1 MPTRGTGLLVA
12 GLVAWMVA
20 VAPARATVWT
30 SQRVPSVSVP
40 AGQLLSVSCPSATEC
55 IGVGSGFG
63 PTGEGG
69 ALAERWNGHRW
80 VIQPGP
86 AVVRGVLASVSC
98 VSVRDCVA
106 VGLNAAVP
114 ESDWALIERW
124 NGRRWSIE
132 RPAVQ
137 FGRLTGV
144 SCVSRA
150 SCVAVGYHQG
160 GLAVLRWNGRRW
172 SMRSLPSP
180 RGATAAL
187 SAVSCATPRDCEAV
201 GWSSYIS
208 PESDQTVVLAE
219 RWNGRRWAIQPSD
232 FTPEPGGADSVL
244 SAVSCAS
251 PTGGCTA
258 VGSAFDNEQLAV
270 HLVGRRWVT
279 DTRAPR
285 LSGALN
291 GVSCTSP
298 RACTAVGATGFTE
311 DAAAFAE
318 TWNGRSWSTRPAP
331 GAKTVGGS
339 SLAAVSCPS
348 PATCTAV
355 GTIDHG
361 TGTLTLAARWQG
373 SRLRTEATPNPLLSA
388 LVTLTS
394 VSCPTTSVCTAVGYL
409 HNAATHWQPVAIR
422 EAQGR
427 WSPESPPTPP
437 GAINSELDA
446 VSCPTTT
453 ACTAVGTAQLD
464 NSNVPLAEVWD
475 GTAWT
480 MTSLP
485 PVPPGSATLAAVSC
499 TAANACTAV
508 GQHGDGGTDTASIRT
523 LAERWNGNHWVVQST
538 PSPGSDG
545 SGLHGVACTSASACV
560 AVGYDEGATG
570 QSMLLGLLWNG
581 ATWSRSTAS
590 AFGLQ
595 DAVSCP
601 AANACL
607 EVDSD
612 FATGNLWNGAA
623 WSPVALPTTGL
634 GALSCPLA
642 TACTAVGYALG
653 AGAATWDGTAWT
665 AETIPGPPTDFT
677 GISCPAATVCTAVG
691 FGRDTEQ
698 PIIDR
703 SS

>member
-1 MPTRGTGLLVA
+1 MASRAPHR
-12 GLVAWMVA
+12 
-20 VAPARATVWT
+20 APA
-30 SQRVPSVSVP
+30 Q
-40 AGQLLSVSCPSATEC
+40 
-55 IGVGSGFG
+55 
-63 PTGEGG
+63 
-69 ALAERWNGHRW
+69 
-80 VIQPGP
+80 
-86 AVVRGVLASVSC
+86 
-98 VSVRDCVA
+98 
-106 VGLNAAVP
+106 
-114 ESDWALIERW
+114 
-124 NGRRWSIE
+124 
-132 RPAVQ
+132 
-137 FGRLTGV
+137 
-144 SCVSRA
+144 
-150 SCVAVGYHQG
+150 
-160 GLAVLRWNGRRW
+160 
-172 SMRSLPSP
+172 
-180 RGATAAL
+180 
-187 SAVSCATPRDCEAV
+187 
-201 GWSSYIS
+201 
-208 PESDQTVVLAE
+208 
-219 RWNGRRWAIQPSD
+219 RWAP
-232 FTPEPGGADSVL
+232 P
-244 SAVSCAS
+244 AS
-251 PTGGCTA
+251 
-258 VGSAFDNEQLAV
+258 
-270 HLVGRRWVT
+270 
-279 DTRAPR
+279 
-285 LSGALN
+285 
-291 GVSCTSP
+291 
-298 RACTAVGATGFTE
+298 TE

-409 HNAATHWQPVAIR
+409 HNAATHRQPVAIR
-422 EAQGR
+422 EAQGG
-427 WSPESPPTPP
+427 WSAESPPTPP

-485 PVPPGSATLAAVSC
+485 SVPPGSATLAAVSC

-581 ATWSRSTAS
+581 ATWSQSTAS
-590 AFGLQ
+590 GLRS
-595 DAVSCP
+595 AGRGLVSRRERVP
-601 AANACL
+601 RGRL
-607 EVDSD
+607 RLRRR
-612 FATGNLWNGAA
+612 AT
-623 WSPVALPTTGL
+623 
-634 GALSCPLA
+634 C
-642 TACTAVGYALG
+642 
-653 AGAATWDGTAWT
+653 GTAPPGHRSHCRRPGWARSLAPSPPPAPPSAT
-665 AETIPGPPTDFT
+665 PWGPARRPGTVPPGPPKRSPVRRPTSPVSPVPLPPSAPPS
-677 GISCPAATVCTAVG
+677 GSAATPSSPSSTARPERRALRHG
-691 FGRDTEQ
+691 GTARSWLFQARAGSRDPSGGRFLLAQ
-698 PIIDR
+698 RAVIARDR
-703 SS
+703 PATKESSPPSAPGHRNATLALVRMWPGRRSRRQSDEDPDARSGSHPASGAGSLKAWRGEHGKW